1 MRGYGYSALRWIG
14 FTGMAEAGELQRQLG
29 EAIRRRRLKDGLSQE
44 ELASRAALHTTF
56 LSELEN
62 GHKDLRL
69 STLCKVADGLGVS
82 VLELVGL
89 GERTELR

>member
-1 MRGYGYSALRWIG
+1 
-14 FTGMAEAGELQRQLG
+14 MAEAGDLQRRLG
-29 EAIRRRRLKDGLSQE
+29 EAIKQRRDRDDLSQE
-44 ELASRAALHTTF
+44 DLAARADLHPTF

-82 VLELVGL
+82 VLELIGL
-89 GERTELR
+89 AERAELR